1 MGDFGLLRAVLSDFI
16 GVPLA
21 LVSPKFTN
29 LKGFAMDI
37 FRFDLTEREA
47 QVIYMALSRMSFTGV
62 DDNAQ
67 ALIRYKLDK
76 IFEEKTGQSISD
88 RLEVR

>member
-1 MGDFGLLRAVLSDFI
+1 
-16 GVPLA
+16 
-21 LVSPKFTN
+21 
-29 LKGFAMDI
+29 
-37 FRFDLTEREA
+37 
-47 QVIYMALSRMSFTGV
+47 MALSRMSFTGV